1 MAGTLTVQNLQG
13 PSSGA
18 NANKIIVPAGQE
30 LAAAGHVVQVSHST
44 SSTQIIYGTGSTSW
58 ITAAT
63 GNFTPKFASS
73 RVYVDVTLQY
83 GNRTTGELQFDHR
96 LLRGTT
102 AVTENLNTTATG
114 TYDVVRFP
122 AYTSASAG
130 HHFTTFQMVDDPATT
145 TAITYNFQIAR
156 PATSYP
162 DIHINFA
169 GGRAK
174 TMIKFMEIA
183 Q

>member
-1 MAGTLTVQNLQG
+1 MSTLYVDNLEPNLG
-13 PSSGA
+13 GA
-18 NANKIIVPAGQE
+18 VR
-30 LAAAGHVVQVSHST
+30 AAGHVVQVGHAT
-44 SSTQIIYGTGSTSW
+44 SSAQIIYGTGSTSW
-58 ITAAT
+58 ITAVT
-63 GNFTPKFASS
+63 GSFTPKFSTS
-73 RVYVDVTLQY
+73 KVYVDVTLQY
-83 GNRTTGELQFDHR
+83 GNRANGELQFDHR

-122 AYTSASAG
+122 APASPLHNG
-130 HHFTTFQMVDDPATT
+130 HYFTTFQMVDDPATT

-162 DIHINFA
+162 DIYINYA

-174 TMIKFMEIA
+174 SMIKFTEIA